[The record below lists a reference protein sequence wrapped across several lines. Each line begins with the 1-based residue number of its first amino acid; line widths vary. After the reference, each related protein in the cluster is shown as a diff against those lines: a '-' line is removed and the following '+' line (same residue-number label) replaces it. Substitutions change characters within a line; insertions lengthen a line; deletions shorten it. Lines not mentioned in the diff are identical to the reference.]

1 VLALIS
7 YRPWTL
13 ADVARGLGT
22 HPNEGIKYVDHLIAE
37 GAIRTEVRGEET
49 YYVRGDF
56 SE

>member
-1 VLALIS
+1 MLALIS